1 MRRVIALVLALILPL
16 PALAQSD
23 RLVHA
28 QVTRAAGQVLDPAD
42 DLDTFAARARRQ
54 ASYVPPRGLAERNH
68 MVHRVGP
75 LAVWI
80 AALEG
85 EGTAEGRIL
94 ALHLRGRVAWAARD
108 TARADAEFAGAA
120 DAARAAGFGDRDI
133 ALLLADRA
141 LLALETGDRAG
152 AATHHARA
160 LACGPAPC
168 ARDLLVRRGADGPA
182 PPALSRAEEDAA
194 ARALLDLLG
203 LDEADDIFRTNLT
216 FRSHDLE
223 ETRPM
228 EAADYAE
235 RAYYL
240 TGGTDSEA
248 AIRAA
253 WLALKANRFAR
264 VAEVAA
270 HHLERVEETAM
281 DPLRRLE
288 LRRVMARARLRGG
301 DRTAAADYTL
311 LAELAAE
318 LIADPAAD
326 DFEARLTLAG
336 MVVADAM
343 DTTNIAAA
351 RDLLVA
357 VMEHEN
363 TLANWSRRARLQH
376 RAGDSLAAAETIRAL
391 RRLDWLEDGQRGI
404 YVIQEAAYRRAAG
417 ERQVADALESTLPV
431 RSFAVPQT
439 GAALPFDWDYWP
451 AAVRAVMA
459 ERDAGNH
466 EGAAWAAA
474 DLLPLV
480 PTIEARGDYRDA
492 QILWQIAYTLARGG
506 RPAAAFPIMARA
518 AGIAARLSF
527 ADPTG
532 PEGGTLQLLQRDNIR
547 YLLFIDIAWAAARG
561 RTPEEMLVFSRY

>member
-1 MRRVIALVLALILPL
+1 MLALVLPL
-16 PALAQSD
+16 PVLAQSD
-23 RLVHA
+23 RLILA

-42 DLDTFAARARRQ
+42 DLDAFATRARRQ
-54 ASYVPPRGLAERNH
+54 ASYMPSQSLAERNT
-68 MVHRVGP
+68 MVHRLGG

-85 EGTAEGRIL
+85 ERTVEGRIL

-108 TARADAEFAGAA
+108 TARADAAFAAA
-120 DAARAAGFGDRDI
+120 EEAARAAGFGDRDI

-141 LLALETGDRAG
+141 ALALASGDRAG
-152 AATHHARA
+152 AAAFHARA
-160 LACGPAPC
+160 LTCGAAPC
-168 ARDLLVRRGADGPA
+168 DRDLLVRRGADGSP

-194 ARALLDLLG
+194 ARALLDALG
-203 LDEADDIFRTNLT
+203 LEDADDIFRTNLA

-248 AIRAA
+248 AIHAA

-264 VAEVAA
+264 VAAVAA
-270 HHLERVEETAM
+270 HHLERVEEAVM

-311 LAELAAE
+311 LAELAAV
-318 LIADPAAD
+318 LIADPASD

-351 RDLLVA
+351 RDLLEA
-357 VMEHEN
+357 VMVHEN

-391 RRLDWLEDGQRGI
+391 RRLDWLEDGQRAI

-417 ERQVADALESTLPV
+417 ERQVADALDSTLPA
-431 RSFAVPQT
+431 RFYTVPAT
-439 GAALPFDWDYWP
+439 GAPLPIEFSLWP
-451 AAVRAVMA
+451 TAVLSVMA

-466 EGAAWAAA
+466 EGAAFAAA
-474 DLLPLV
+474 GLLPLV
-480 PTIEARGDYRDA
+480 PTLEARGEYRDA

-506 RPAAAFPIMARA
+506 RPQAAFPIMARA
-518 AGIAARLSF
+518 AAIAARLSF